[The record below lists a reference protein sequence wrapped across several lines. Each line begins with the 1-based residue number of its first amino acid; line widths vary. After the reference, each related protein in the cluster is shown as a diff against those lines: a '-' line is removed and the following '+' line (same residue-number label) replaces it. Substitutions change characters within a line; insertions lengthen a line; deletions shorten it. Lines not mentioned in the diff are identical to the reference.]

1 MEKVIL
7 FLCDICGTINGKLFN
22 SDEDYSEL
30 NKLLNLIS
38 EKNENCKII
47 FTLVSSENVDTVK
60 ENLNELKKHLK
71 NNVHFDKQFYEN
83 GYILENNHIET
94 ISGKMHQ
101 ITEYIEEQNKK
112 FKIIKI
118 YYADDSTLLQSYVS
132 EYFEYKEV
140 NIPLISIIPNERL
153 GLKELNKLI
162 NDQIIEK
169 NKNR

>member
-1 MEKVIL
+1 
-7 FLCDICGTINGKLFN
+7 
-22 SDEDYSEL
+22 
-30 NKLLNLIS
+30 
-38 EKNENCKII
+38 
-47 FTLVSSENVDTVK
+47 
-60 ENLNELKKHLK
+60 
-71 NNVHFDKQFYEN
+71 
-83 GYILENNHIET
+83 
-94 ISGKMHQ
+94 MHQ
-101 ITEYIEEQNKK
+101 VTEYIEEQNKK

-118 YYADDSTLLQSYVS
+118 YYADDSILLQYVS